1 MEEQEKYV
9 EIEVVDSGVGIAEEN
24 KPKVFCQLFRGDH
37 PLVQEVSG
45 IEVRLMV
52 DKKLVEL
59 NNGRIGFTSQ
69 LGQAAVSCS

>member
-37 PLVQEVSG
+37 PLV
-45 IEVRLMV
+45 
-52 DKKLVEL
+52 KKFPV
-59 NNGRIGFTSQ
+59 
-69 LGQAAVSCS
+69 